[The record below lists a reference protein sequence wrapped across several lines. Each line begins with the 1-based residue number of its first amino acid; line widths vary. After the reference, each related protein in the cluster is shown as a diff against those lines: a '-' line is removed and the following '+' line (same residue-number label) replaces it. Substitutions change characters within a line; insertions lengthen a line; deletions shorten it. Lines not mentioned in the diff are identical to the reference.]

1 MHSAL
6 VQNRVEFVK
15 SFIEHGLILSKF
27 LTHRRLIKLYNDVIF
42 FLFVNDYNL
51 SGLTNKFNTRS
62 RAILIYFCICLNLN
76 EANYYAKSYLSPISC
91 LELKILGK

>member
-51 SGLTNKFNTRS
+51 SGLTKS
-62 RAILIYFCICLNLN
+62 LILDPAQFSSIFVF
-76 EANYYAKSYLSPISC
+76 A
-91 LELKILGK
+91 